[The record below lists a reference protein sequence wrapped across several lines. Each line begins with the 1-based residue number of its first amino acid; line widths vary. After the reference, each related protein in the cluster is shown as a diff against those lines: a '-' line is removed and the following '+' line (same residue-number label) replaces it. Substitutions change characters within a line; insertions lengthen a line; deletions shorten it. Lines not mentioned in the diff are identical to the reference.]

1 MYVTSFVLRHR
12 TTARRS
18 SRLCRAIRKQLYGG
32 LQASRMRRDRRSAAQ
47 GNRALSGLRTMRI
60 LGPRCL
66 AVALVACTAAT
77 AAAQRCPQN
86 STTGPT
92 IASEVQTL
100 EGRLIF
106 HEGIREWFELK
117 LDQPQCGQTSI
128 ELSDDSTAL
137 EVLRGCRVRSRGA
150 IDLSSTGY
158 YSLDTYQA
166 VVQVEPVG
174 TCKRQLPL
182 PDYSN
187 ARPDKRVPEYR
198 VDMLLDYEPGD
209 HPITFRVSSAGKEL
223 RPWQAY
229 ASYMLTGGFVL
240 YGDCA
245 EGFVVDKVFG
255 TRQANPSHFDL
266 PRTSSDHAMFD
277 PESAAAS
284 GKTHMRL
291 EYTCARMP

>member
-1 MYVTSFVLRHR
+1 
-12 TTARRS
+12 
-18 SRLCRAIRKQLYGG
+18 
-32 LQASRMRRDRRSAAQ
+32 
-47 GNRALSGLRTMRI
+47 
-60 LGPRCL
+60 
-66 AVALVACTAAT
+66 
-77 AAAQRCPQN
+77 
-86 STTGPT
+86 
-92 IASEVQTL
+92 L

-128 ELSDDSTAL
+128 QLLDVSHDSTAL

-150 IDLSSTGY
+150 IDLSPTGY

-166 VVQVEPVG
+166 VNQVEPVG
-174 TCKRQLPL
+174 TCERQLPL

-187 ARPDKRVPEYR
+187 AKPDKGVTEYR

-229 ASYMLTGGFVL
+229 ASYMLTGDFVL
-240 YGDCA
+240 YGDCG

-266 PRTSSDHAMFD
+266 PRTSSDRATFD

-284 GKTHMRL
+284 GESHL
-291 EYTCARMP
+291 HLVYTCARMP